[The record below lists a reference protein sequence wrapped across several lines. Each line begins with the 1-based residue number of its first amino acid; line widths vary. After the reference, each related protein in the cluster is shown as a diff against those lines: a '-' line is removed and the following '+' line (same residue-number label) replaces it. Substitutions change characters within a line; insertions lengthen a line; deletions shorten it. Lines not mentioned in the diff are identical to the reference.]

1 MRSYAWARRFPA
13 SCPCLGKCLNLA
25 LPRPS
30 NFLVPVLSIPVTVR
44 EAQEASLWLPRGVSK
59 KKLKGKKLPQSG
71 RTSRRSGLRIRA
83 LTPKRELNRLC
94 CAWLG
99 LLLIDTRVLGIT
111 TNR

>member
-59 KKLKGKKLPQSG
+59 KKTKRKKTTSIWQDIKTERLAHTGINAEAGAQSAL
-71 RTSRRSGLRIRA
+71 LR
-83 LTPKRELNRLC
+83 L
-94 CAWLG
+94 AWL
-99 LLLIDTRVLGIT
+99 TA
-111 TNR
+111 NRY